1 MIKNILAADKH
12 QKVTP
17 AKTFARSGI
26 RPILAPRE
34 IAILNA
40 LARCGAAYRSTLE
53 RFWTHPIKGRQK
65 VQALL
70 HWGVLWS
77 YMLGDSE
84 IVTLSPLSEDMTGA
98 RAYVPGD
105 PKDALKT
112 VLASE
117 IYIKAL
123 QKGAPCDWE
132 PAEYPLRGI
141 LNLGG
146 NRAGVLVLFKGEN
159 TYLGIKIRCFVI
171 CEDEE
176 HIKNLS
182 RSVFFPALYA
192 TPETLKGDISEAFRD
207 GSLNQVKVSMFSAR
221 S

>member
-1 MIKNILAADKH
+1 MCIMVPE
-12 QKVTP
+12 KVVP
-17 AKTFARSGI
+17 AKTFTRHNV

-40 LARCGAAYRSTLE
+40 LSRCGAAYLSTLE

-65 VQALL
+65 IRALL

-84 IVTLSPLSEDMTGA
+84 IVTLSPLSEGISGA

-146 NRAGVLVLFKGEN
+146 NRASVLVLFKGEN
-159 TYLGIKIRCFVI
+159 TYLGIKIRCFIV
-171 CEDEE
+171 CEDEDY
-176 HIKNLS
+176 I
-182 RSVFFPALYA
+182 RSVSRMVSFPALYA
-192 TPETLKGDISEAFRD
+192 TPETLKGDISEAFCD
-207 GSLNQVKVSMFSAR
+207 GSLRPVKINIFSAE
-221 S
+221 SD